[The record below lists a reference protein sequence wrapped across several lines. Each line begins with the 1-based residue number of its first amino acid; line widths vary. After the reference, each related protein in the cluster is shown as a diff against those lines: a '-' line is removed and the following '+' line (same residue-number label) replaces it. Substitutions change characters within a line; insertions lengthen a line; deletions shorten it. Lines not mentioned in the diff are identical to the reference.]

1 MKRNWNLTYH
11 LYPFPFR
18 HRQMSCEKENV
29 SMWNFVMKI
38 AAVQSTAAAFLIHLF
53 LIRFLICAFYSASFI
68 FSHFLIQFDV
78 PSMICMYTQ
87 YSKTLNR
94 K

>member
-1 MKRNWNLTYH
+1 
-11 LYPFPFR
+11 
-18 HRQMSCEKENV
+18 
-29 SMWNFVMKI
+29 MWNFVMKI

-94 K
+94 KWFYNDIVIKHTEYDSMAACW